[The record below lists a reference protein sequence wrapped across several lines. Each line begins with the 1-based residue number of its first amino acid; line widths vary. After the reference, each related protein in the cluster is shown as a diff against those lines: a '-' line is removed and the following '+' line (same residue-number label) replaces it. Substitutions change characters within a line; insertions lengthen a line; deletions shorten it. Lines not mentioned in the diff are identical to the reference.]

1 MGLFL
6 YDKAMRGCIIFLTI
20 LAFQSKCTIKLVH
33 TYYPYDGTK
42 PSNYWSW
49 TSSYSHSAIIV
60 TDGKKFNGIILK
72 YSQSLGTLSVT
83 NKTYG
88 IDFNSTSTV
97 KTVLDSSTHL
107 VYNDITIKKYDK
119 NIAGGKGVYT
129 VEKGLTIVSSLFG
142 ANYS

>member
-1 MGLFL
+1 M
-6 YDKAMRGCIIFLTI
+6 
-20 LAFQSKCTIKLVH
+20 H

-42 PSNYWSW
+42 SSNYWSW

-60 TDGKKFNGIILK
+60 TDGKKFHGIILK

-83 NKTYG
+83 NKTYT
-88 IDFNSTSTV
+88 IDFNNTSTV

-107 VYNDITIKKYDK
+107 WYSDTAIKKYDK
-119 NIAGGKGVYT
+119 NIAGPKNVYT
-129 VEKGLTIVSSLFG
+129 VEKDMIIVSSLFG